1 MTTAVMI
8 LAEGGEA
15 MNVTVDRQDRE
26 TAKRERLHLF
36 WIAVDGKYA
45 ETDRGNS
52 SISGACTKEQVLML
66 RGLIRSWD
74 TGNTFKADLRAD
86 SEQCCHF
93 QD

>member
-1 MTTAVMI
+1 
-8 LAEGGEA
+8 

-36 WIAVDGKYA
+36 RIAVDGKYA
-45 ETDRGNS
+45 ETDRGSS
-52 SISGACTKEQVLML
+52 SISGACTKEQALIL

-74 TGNTFKADLRAD
+74 TGNTFKTDLRAD